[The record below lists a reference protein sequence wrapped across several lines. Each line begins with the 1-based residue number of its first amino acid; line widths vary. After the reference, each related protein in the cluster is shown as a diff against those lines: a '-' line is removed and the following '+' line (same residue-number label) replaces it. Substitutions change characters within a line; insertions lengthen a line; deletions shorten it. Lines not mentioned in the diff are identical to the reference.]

1 MADDDQNDDG
11 IIQELVT
18 FRFADLPDDGV
29 VLLLAYAT
37 SPEKLSRR
45 EMESFLIGMTR
56 QRAIELGNALVQ
68 HASAAPDPEM
78 KPSTWH

>member
-45 EMESFLIGMTR
+45 EMESFVIGMTR
-56 QRAIELGNALVQ
+56 DKALVLGNALVR
-68 HASAAPDPEM
+68 HASAAPAPVR
-78 KPSTWH
+78 KPATLN